1 MNRLGGGTMRAVRGL
16 AMAAVVVAALIP
28 ATWADADGGAYVDL
42 QRTHYLPGQT
52 AVGETYISVPRTDQ
66 DQLDRGPFYAYVVP
80 KGSSVSEGK
89 PIPDGVIRVGTFSVE
104 RSEGKSFELRISFTV
119 PDVPGDEYSLALC
132 NDPCTVAGFR
142 EPISG
147 FLSVVHTAREGAL
160 LTEQSRLDG
169 QIYGLR
175 RDLRRAERETTDLQ
189 SRLDAADAERSRL
202 TGDIVELR
210 SALAAANAR
219 RTSPDAS
226 RPIID
231 AWPAVLLALLM
242 FVAAIVI
249 RRRTVAP
256 IVVPDTIEELVPEA
270 DVVER

>member
-1 MNRLGGGTMRAVRGL
+1 MRAVRGL

-28 ATWADADGGAYVDL
+28 ATWADADGGAYVEL

-104 RSEGKSFELRISFTV
+104 RSEGTSFELRISFTV

-160 LTEQSRLDG
+160 LTEQSRLEG

-175 RDLRRAERETTDLQ
+175 RDLRKAERETTDLQ

-210 SALAAANAR
+210 SALAATANAR